1 MQTYMAYLGL
11 GDYPA
16 LFTALNKDT
25 GEIYAELVPY
35 VPAVAQRASD
45 KGVMVIS
52 SASPEDLPRVSAG
65 TKLPACARMT
75 ISAFWRRKV
84 DLPPILGPVT
94 NQRRSEEHTS
104 ELQSLMRISYAVFCL
119 KKKT

>member
-45 KGVMVIS
+45 KGVMGIS

-65 TKLPACARMT
+65 RND
-75 ISAFWRRKV
+75 FRR
-84 DLPPILGPVT
+84 PEE
-94 NQRRSEEHTS
+94 RSVGTESGSTCRSRWSQHH
-104 ELQSLMRISYAVFCL
+104 L
-119 KKKT
+119 KKKNT